1 MTVRLLARGLSGA
14 AALLVLAAGSR
25 ASWTPAAGDDGMLRL
40 TLSARPERLETCR
53 RVSDAE
59 LARRPIHMRQTVV
72 CEGTSATYR
81 LQLWRGEAPLEDV
94 VLEGGGW
101 RRDRPIHLLREYALP
116 PGTHRI
122 RVVVRRIETASA
134 ESPADTGQLIDSEDR
149 ERREATE
156 RRRRRMESLP
166 PLVELDREFT
176 IRRRGVTLVTWD
188 PVARALKFISAM
200 EDER

>member
-1 MTVRLLARGLSGA
+1 VTVRTLAGGLSGA

-25 ASWTPAAGDDGMLRL
+25 APWTPAAGDDGMLRV

-59 LARRPIHMRQTVV
+59 LARRPLHMRQTVV
-72 CEGTSATYR
+72 CEGTPATYR
-81 LQLWRGEAPLEDV
+81 LQLWREEVPLEDA
-94 VLEGGGW
+94 VLEGGGL
-101 RRDRPIHLLREYALP
+101 RRDRPIHLLREFALP

-122 RVVVRRIETASA
+122 RIVVRRIEAA
-134 ESPADTGQLIDSEDR
+134 PEQSPADTGPMIDSEDR
-149 ERREATE
+149 EGREASE

-188 PVARALKFISAM
+188 PVARALRSIHAV

>member
-1 MTVRLLARGLSGA
+1 
-14 AALLVLAAGSR
+14 
-25 ASWTPAAGDDGMLRL
+25 
-40 TLSARPERLETCR
+40 
-53 RVSDAE
+53 
-59 LARRPIHMRQTVV
+59 MRQTVV

>member
-1 MTVRLLARGLSGA
+1 
-14 AALLVLAAGSR
+14 
-25 ASWTPAAGDDGMLRL
+25 
-40 TLSARPERLETCR
+40 
-53 RVSDAE
+53 
-59 LARRPIHMRQTVV
+59 
-72 CEGTSATYR
+72 
-81 LQLWRGEAPLEDV
+81 
-94 VLEGGGW
+94 
-101 RRDRPIHLLREYALP
+101 LP